1 MNAHIH
7 FHIDHN
13 HDRLLDRISR
23 ELTVAYD
30 WLTGP
35 AMSDQERLNREL
47 AQTRSNKYSNGV
59 I

>member
-1 MNAHIH
+1 MNAHIP
-7 FHIDHN
+7 FHIDHDP
-13 HDRLLDRISR
+13 DRLLSRISR

-30 WLTGP
+30 WFAGP

-47 AQTRSNKYSNGV
+47 AQTRSSKYSNGV